1 LQSLF
6 AGVKGDQAHMTSA
19 LPSRRERLRSATV
32 SEIKEGARRLLVTGG
47 PQAISLRAIARD
59 MGMTAPAI
67 YRYFPSL
74 EALVIALAEDLMD
87 ELAGVVTAACEQA
100 GDDPGARLAAM
111 ARAFRRWGVTH
122 PVEFGLIFGTPVP
135 SLGDYAPDCGPNDP
149 GARFGQLYLNVFQQL
164 WEWAP
169 WPTPP
174 REYLR
179 ERLGPHL
186 DPLRHSHGDLPIEV
200 AYTFLSGW
208 ARLYGLVAMEVFN
221 QMRWA
226 LTEPEALF
234 EAEIAM
240 FLMQLGVTPPV
251 IEASP
256 K

>member
-1 LQSLF
+1 
-6 AGVKGDQAHMTSA
+6 MTTA
-19 LPSRRERLRSATV
+19 LPSRRDRLRSATV
-32 SEIKEGARRLLVTGG
+32 SEIKEAARRLLVAGG

-74 EALVIALAEDLMD
+74 EALVVALADDLMD
-87 ELAGVVTAACEQA
+87 ELGGAVAAAGESA
-100 GDDPGARLAAM
+100 GDDPGQRLAAM
-111 ARAFRRWGVTH
+111 ARAFRRWAVAH
-122 PVEFGLIFGTPVP
+122 PVEFGMIFGAPVP
-135 SLGDYAPDCGPNDP
+135 TMADYAPECGPDDP
-149 GARFGQLYLNVFQQL
+149 GARFGRPYLDVFLQL
-164 WEWAP
+164 WERAP

-174 REYLR
+174 REYMQ

-186 DPLRHSHGDLPIEV
+186 GPLRQSHGDLPIEV

-208 ARLYGLVAMEVFN
+208 SRLYGLVAMEVFN

-240 FLMQLGVTPPV
+240 YLMQLGVAPHAPL
-251 IEASP
+251 P
-256 K
+256 